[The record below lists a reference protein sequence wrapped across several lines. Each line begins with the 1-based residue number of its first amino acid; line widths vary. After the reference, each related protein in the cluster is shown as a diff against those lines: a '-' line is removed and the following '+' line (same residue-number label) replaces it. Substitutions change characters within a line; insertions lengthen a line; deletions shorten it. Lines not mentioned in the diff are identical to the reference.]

1 MIKQNLLEDAYELG
15 INYAQTEHEFKEHI
29 KTHGA
34 KFAKEFGAIIS
45 QYQAEAIDE
54 FNEKHEAIHTHVI
67 CHKNSACVVCFGDGE
82 RFEYTFTVSE

>member
-15 INYAQTEHEFKEHI
+15 MKHALTQHEFKEHI
-29 KTHGA
+29 KTHGT

-45 QYQAEAIDE
+45 DYQMLAIDE
-54 FNEKHEAIHTHVI
+54 FNKKHEVIHTYVVWRRG
-67 CHKNSACVVCFGDGE
+67 KVCVVCVGKGE